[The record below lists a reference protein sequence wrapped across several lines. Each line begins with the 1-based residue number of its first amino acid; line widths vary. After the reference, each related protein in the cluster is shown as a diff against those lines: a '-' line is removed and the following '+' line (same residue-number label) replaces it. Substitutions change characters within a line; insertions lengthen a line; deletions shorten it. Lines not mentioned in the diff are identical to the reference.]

1 MEEKPVTAD
10 VVVACLFAGVGA
22 WGATFKVDDAPTY
35 AAELFG
41 SDAAPEYPKMGSGTE
56 GGNIPMVVLTIPQT
70 NPDATPPVDED
81 GGADITFML
90 TGGAKFAGSIG
101 TLMYD
106 GNASEGDTEAA
117 DPSTASEAQVI
128 DGGRPGNTSVT
139 IRIGEAGTG
148 GRGTTTEGPQ
158 TVSFAL
164 PKLSN
169 LQSLNTGG
177 AIYVTASSVRT
188 SGSFAD
194 GDLMTTS
201 AGAMKNA
208 AGASVGAPAIKS
220 VNAVTLALTTTDSAS
235 IVIDGDSAF
244 KAIKVKGGT
253 LNLGTVT
260 VTSKNKIVHREG
272 MPAKVAK
279 GTGEVICTT
288 INEDGTLDGCTQ
300 AIATPSTDQVPENNE
315 SIYDRDGE
323 VIDEGLRGTINL
335 MAAGTRDLFNED
347 DMIFIDYDGNG
358 KKGAGEELVGTGPS
372 KMLAEALSAD
382 PDDGGAFSGGKGT
395 FNVYYTPGGK
405 GMINH
410 DSTIKLTATLMY
422 SDPGAVD
429 EKPAMGMTTLNFDGV
444 SGDIKAYAI
453 PHSTNGNGDKGNV
466 RVRCEQGIPDADGS
480 SMCRVFLECWNDM
493 GDRLF
498 NEAPMIAEDSLA
510 RWSGADIE
518 DVVGDMDP
526 STRHSCRVLS
536 KGEVS
541 VQQLTRDGNSST
553 LVNNTY
559 VGTND
564 M

>member
-1 MEEKPVTAD
+1 MDEKPVTAD
-10 VVVACLFAGVGA
+10 VVVACVAGFGA
-22 WGATFKVDDAPTY
+22 WGVTFEVNDAPTY

-41 SDAAPEYPKMGSGTE
+41 SDAAPEYPKEGSHE
-56 GGNIPMVVLTIPQT
+56 GKVPMVVLTIP
-70 NPDATPPVDED
+70 ATADGPPAVDND
-81 GGADITFML
+81 GGADITFTL
-90 TGGAKFAGSIG
+90 TGGAKFADSIG

-106 GNASEGDTEAA
+106 GDTSDDSDDPATLA
-117 DPSTASEAQVI
+117 QPSTASQAQI
-128 DGGRPGNTSVT
+128 LDGGRKDDASVT
-139 IRIGEAGTG
+139 IRIGEEGDG
-148 GRGTTTEGPQ
+148 GRGDTDAEQ
-158 TVSFAL
+158 AVSFKL
-164 PKLSN
+164 PKLS
-169 LQSLNTGG
+169 SLASLATGG
-177 AIYVTASSVRT
+177 AIYVTARSERT
-188 SGSFAD
+188 SGSFKD
-194 GDLMTTS
+194 GDLTTTS
-201 AGAMKNA
+201 GGAMKNA
-208 AGASVGAPAIKS
+208 AGTSVGAPAIMS
-220 VNAVTLALTTTDSAS
+220 VNAVTLALMATDSAS

-253 LNLGTVT
+253 LKLGTVT
-260 VTSKNKIVHREG
+260 VTSKNKIVHMEG
-272 MPAKVAK
+272 MKAKGPM
-279 GTGEVICTT
+279 GTGEVICSN
-288 INEDGTLDGCTQ
+288 IAGDGTLSECTE
-300 AIATPSTDQVPENNE
+300 AIATPATGVVEEDAED
-315 SIYDRDGE
+315 IYDRDGD

-335 MAAGTRDLFNED
+335 MATGSRDLFNEG
-347 DMIFIDYDGNG
+347 DMIFLDYDNNG

-466 RVRCEQGIPDADGS
+466 RVRCEQGIPAADGDP
-480 SMCRVFLECWNDM
+480 MCRVFLECWNDM

-498 NEAPMIAEDSLA
+498 DEAPMIAEDSLA

-518 DVVGDMDP
+518 NVIGDMDP

-541 VQQLTRDGNSST
+541 VQQLARDGSSST

>member
-1 MEEKPVTAD
+1 M
-10 VVVACLFAGVGA
+10 
-22 WGATFKVDDAPTY
+22 
-35 AAELFG
+35 
-41 SDAAPEYPKMGSGTE
+41 
-56 GGNIPMVVLTIPQT
+56 
-70 NPDATPPVDED
+70 
-81 GGADITFML
+81 
-90 TGGAKFAGSIG
+90 
-101 TLMYD
+101 
-106 GNASEGDTEAA
+106 
-117 DPSTASEAQVI
+117 
-128 DGGRPGNTSVT
+128 
-139 IRIGEAGTG
+139 
-148 GRGTTTEGPQ
+148 
-158 TVSFAL
+158 
-164 PKLSN
+164 
-169 LQSLNTGG
+169 
-177 AIYVTASSVRT
+177 
-188 SGSFAD
+188 
-194 GDLMTTS
+194 
-201 AGAMKNA
+201 
-208 AGASVGAPAIKS
+208 GAPAIKS

-253 LNLGTVT
+253 LKLGTVT

-272 MPAKVAK
+272 MAEKAAK
-279 GTGEVICTT
+279 GTGEVICTSL
-288 INEDGTLDGCTQ
+288 NPDGTLEKPAPKQ
-300 AIATPSTDQVPENNE
+300 SRRPQPALVEELNE

-335 MAAGTRDLFNED
+335 MATGSRGLFNED

-358 KKGAGEELVGTGPS
+358 KKGAGEELVGTGAS

-410 DSTIKLTATLMY
+410 DSMIKLTATLMY

-466 RVRCEQGIPDADGS
+466 RVRCEQGIPDADGDP
-480 SMCRVFLECWNDM
+480 MCRVFLECWNDM

-498 NEAPMIAEDSLA
+498 DEAPMIAEDSLA
-510 RWSGADIE
+510 KWSGADIE
-518 DVVGDMDP
+518 GVVGDMDP

-541 VQQLTRDGNSST
+541 VQQLTRDGHSST

>member
-1 MEEKPVTAD
+1 M
-10 VVVACLFAGVGA
+10 VVACLFAGVGA

-41 SDAAPEYPKMGSGTE
+41 SDAAPEYPKVGAGKLA
-56 GGNIPMVVLTIPQT
+56 GKVPMVVLTIPQT
-70 NPDATPPVDED
+70 TSTVNED
-81 GGADITFML
+81 GGADITFTL

-106 GNASEGDTEAA
+106 GDLTDNNSQTASTLGE
-117 DPSTASEAQVI
+117 PSTASQAQVI
-128 DGGRPGNTSVT
+128 DGGRKDDASVT
-139 IRIGEAGTG
+139 IRIGEEGDD
-148 GRGTTTEGPQ
+148 GRGTTTISDQ

-169 LQSLNTGG
+169 LQSLAAGG

-188 SGSFAD
+188 SGSFKD
-194 GDLMTTS
+194 GDLTTS
-201 AGAMKNA
+201 STGAMKNA

-220 VNAVTLALTTTDSAS
+220 VNAATLKLMTTESAS

-244 KAIKVKGGT
+244 TAIKVKGGT
-253 LNLGTVT
+253 LKLGTVT
-260 VTSKNKIVHREG
+260 VTSKNKIVHREE
-272 MPAKVAK
+272 MPAKDAK
-279 GTGEVICTT
+279 GTGEVICSTDD
-288 INEDGTLDGCTQ
+288 DGKTLGACSE
-300 AIATPSTDQVPENNE
+300 AIATPAADMVGENADD
-315 SIYDRDGE
+315 IYDRDGE

-335 MAAGTRDLFNED
+335 MAAGSRGLFNED
-347 DMIFIDYDGNG
+347 DMIFLDYDGNG
-358 KKGAGEELVGTGPS
+358 KKGAGEELVGTGAS

-410 DSTIKLTATLMY
+410 DSMIKLTATLMY

-466 RVRCEQGIPDADGS
+466 RVRCEQGIPDADGD
-480 SMCRVFLECWNDM
+480 SMCRVFLECWNDT

-498 NEAPMIAEDSLA
+498 GEAPMIAEDSLA
-510 RWSGADIE
+510 KWSGADIE
-518 DVVGDMDP
+518 GVVGDMDP

-541 VQQLTRDGNSST
+541 VQQLTRDGHSST

>member
-1 MEEKPVTAD
+1 MDEKPVTAD

-22 WGATFKVDDAPTY
+22 WGATFKVDYAPTY

-41 SDAAPEYPKMGSGTE
+41 SDAAPKYPKVSTGKL
-56 GGNIPMVVLTIPQT
+56 GGKIPTVTLTIP
-70 NPDATPPVDED
+70 ATTETPLVDND
-81 GGADITFML
+81 GGADITFTL

-106 GNASEGDTEAA
+106 GDATDGTEAA

-128 DGGRPGNTSVT
+128 AGGRKDDASVT
-139 IRIGEAGTG
+139 IRIGEEGAG
-148 GRGTTTEGPQ
+148 GRGDTNNPQ
-158 TVSFAL
+158 TVSFEL
-164 PKLSN
+164 PELSN
-169 LQSLNTGG
+169 LQSLKTGG

-188 SGSFAD
+188 SGSFKD
-194 GDLMTTS
+194 GDLTTDPV
-201 AGAMKNA
+201 GAMKNA
-208 AGASVGAPAIKS
+208 DGESVGAPAIKS
-220 VNAVTLALTTTDSAS
+220 VNAVTLALMATDSAS

-253 LNLGTVT
+253 LKLGTVT

-272 MPAKVAK
+272 MGQKGPM
-279 GTGEVICTT
+279 GTGEVICTDAALT
-288 INEDGTLDGCTQ
+288 NCPER
-300 AIATPSTDQVPENNE
+300 IATAATTVVDEMSDD
-315 SIYDRDGE
+315 IYDRDGD

-335 MAAGTRDLFNED
+335 MATGSRGLFNED
-347 DMIFIDYDGNG
+347 DMIFLDYDNNG

-382 PDDGGAFSGGKGT
+382 PDDGGAFSGGVGT

-410 DSTIKLTATLMY
+410 DSMIKLEATLMY

-429 EKPAMGMTTLNFDGV
+429 EKLAMGMTTLNFDGV

-466 RVRCEQGIPDADGS
+466 RVRCEQGIPDADDN

-498 NEAPMIAEDSLA
+498 DEAPMIAEDSLA
-510 RWSGADIE
+510 KWSGADIE
-518 DVVGDMDP
+518 GVVGDMDP

-536 KGEVS
+536 TGEVS
-541 VQQLTRDGNSST
+541 VQQLTRDGYSST

>member
-22 WGATFKVDDAPTY
+22 WGATFKVDNAPTY

-41 SDAAPEYPKMGSGTE
+41 SDAAPGYPKSGAGTMGGKV
-56 GGNIPMVVLTIPQT
+56 PMVVLTIP
-70 NPDATPPVDED
+70 ATTETPAVDNN
-81 GGADITFML
+81 GGADITFTL
-90 TGGAKFAGSIG
+90 TGGAEFAGAIG

-106 GNASEGDTEAA
+106 ANVSENDTDAA
-117 DPSTASEAQVI
+117 IPSTASQAQVI
-128 DGGRPGNTSVT
+128 DGGRSGDTSVT
-139 IRIGEAGTG
+139 IRIGEAGED
-148 GRGTTTEGPQ
+148 GRGDTDAPQ
-158 TVSFAL
+158 TVSFDL

-169 LQSLNTGG
+169 LQHLKDPG

-188 SGSFAD
+188 SGSFKD

-220 VNAVTLALTTTDSAS
+220 VNAVTLELTTTDSAS
-235 IVIDGDSAF
+235 IVIDGDLAF

-253 LNLGTVT
+253 LKLGTVM
-260 VTSKNKIVHREG
+260 VTSRDKIVHREG
-272 MPAKVAK
+272 MTAKAAK
-279 GTGEVICTT
+279 GTGEVICSR
-288 INEDGTLDGCTQ
+288 NLDGTLGETCNE
-300 AIATPSTDQVPENNE
+300 AIATPAAGPVEELNE

-335 MAAGTRDLFNED
+335 MATGSRDLFNEG
-347 DMIFIDYDGNG
+347 DMIFLDYDGNG
-358 KKGAGEELVGTGPS
+358 KKGAGEELAGTGRS

-410 DSTIKLTATLMY
+410 DSMIKLTATLMY

-429 EKPAMGMTTLNFDGV
+429 EKLAMGMTTLNFDGV

-466 RVRCEQGIPDADGS
+466 RVRCEQGIPDADGDP
-480 SMCRVFLECWNDM
+480 MCRVFLECWNDM

-498 NEAPMIAEDSLA
+498 DEAPMIAEDSLA
-510 RWSGADIE
+510 KWSGADIE
-518 DVVGDMDP
+518 GVVGDMDP

-541 VQQLTRDGNSST
+541 VQQLTRDGHSST

>member
-1 MEEKPVTAD
+1 MVGRKHAL
-10 VVVACLFAGVGA
+10 VVVACVAGFGA
-22 WGATFKVDDAPTY
+22 WGTATFEVKDAPTY

-41 SDAAPEYPKMGSGTE
+41 SDAAPEYPKEGSHE
-56 GGNIPMVVLTIPQT
+56 NKVPMVVLTIP
-70 NPDATPPVDED
+70 ATADGPPAVDNN
-81 GGADITFML
+81 GGADITFTL
-90 TGGAKFAGSIG
+90 TGGATFAGSIG

-106 GNASEGDTEAA
+106 GNASDDNEAA
-117 DPSTASEAQVI
+117 DPSTASEAAVI
-128 DGGRPGNTSVT
+128 AGGRTGNDSVT
-139 IRIGEAGTG
+139 IRIGEGG
-148 GRGTTTEGPQ
+148 VEESGRGLTNSPQ
-158 TVSFAL
+158 TVSFVL

-169 LQSLNTGG
+169 LQHLATGG

-194 GDLMTTS
+194 GDLRTTS
-201 AGAMKNA
+201 GGAMKNA
-208 AGASVGAPAIKS
+208 AGTSVGAPAIKS
-220 VNAVTLALTTTDSAS
+220 VNAVTLALMATDSAS

-253 LNLGTVT
+253 LKLGTVT

-272 MPAKVAK
+272 MDAKGPM
-279 GTGEVICTT
+279 GTGEVICSN
-288 INEDGTLDGCTQ
+288 IDADSGALSGCNE
-300 AIATPSTDQVPENNE
+300 AIATPATGVVTENAE
-315 SIYDRDGE
+315 DIYDRDGD

-335 MAAGTRDLFNED
+335 MATGSRGLFNED
-347 DMIFIDYDGNG
+347 DMIFLDYDNNG
-358 KKGAGEELVGTGPS
+358 KKGAGEELVGTGAS

-466 RVRCEQGIPDADGS
+466 RVRCEQGIPDADGDP
-480 SMCRVFLECWNDM
+480 MCRVFLECWNDM

-498 NEAPMIAEDSLA
+498 DEAPMIAEDSLA

-518 DVVGDMDP
+518 NVIGDMDP

-541 VQQLTRDGNSST
+541 VQQLTRDGSSST

>member
-1 MEEKPVTAD
+1 MDEKPVTAD

-41 SDAAPEYPKMGSGTE
+41 SDAAPEYPKMGDLAGKV
-56 GGNIPMVVLTIPQT
+56 PMVVLTIPKT
-70 NPDATPPVDED
+70 DPDADTPVDED
-81 GGADITFML
+81 GGADITFTL
-90 TGGAKFAGSIG
+90 TGGAMFAGSIG

-106 GNASEGDTEAA
+106 GNVSEGDTEAA
-117 DPSTASEAQVI
+117 GPSTASEAQVI

-139 IRIGEAGTG
+139 IRIGEAGNG
-148 GRGTTTEGPQ
+148 GRGPTTEGPQ
-158 TVSFAL
+158 TVSFTL

-169 LQSLNTGG
+169 LQSLANPG

-194 GDLMTTS
+194 GDLETNS
-201 AGAMKNA
+201 VGAMKNA
-208 AGASVGAPAIKS
+208 AGTPVGAPAIRS
-220 VNAVTLALTTTDSAS
+220 VDAATLKLMTTESAS
-235 IVIDGDSAF
+235 IVIDGDTAF
-244 KAIKVKGGT
+244 KAIKVKSGT
-253 LNLGTVT
+253 LPLGTVT
-260 VTSKNKIVHREG
+260 VTSRDKIVHQQMMG
-272 MPAKVAK
+272 AQKAK
-279 GTGEVICTT
+279 GTGEVICTDAELT
-288 INEDGTLDGCTQ
+288 TCPET
-300 AIATPSTDQVPENNE
+300 IATRATETIPEM
-315 SIYDRDGE
+315 SDDIYDRDGD

-335 MAAGTRDLFNED
+335 MATGSRGLFNED
-347 DMIFIDYDGNG
+347 DMIFLDYDGNG
-358 KKGAGEELVGTGPS
+358 KKGAGEELVGTGAS
-372 KMLAEALSAD
+372 RMLAEALSAD
-382 PDDGGAFSGGKGT
+382 PDDGGAFSGGVGT

-410 DSTIKLTATLMY
+410 DSTIKLTATLKY

-466 RVRCEQGIPDADGS
+466 RVRCEQGVPDADGK

-493 GDRLF
+493 GERLF
-498 NEAPMIAEDSLA
+498 GEAPMMIAEDSLVK
-510 RWSGADIE
+510 WSGGDIE
-518 DVVGDMDP
+518 GVVGDMDP

-541 VQQLTRDGNSST
+541 VQQLTRDGHSST
-553 LVNNTY
+553 LVNNTF

>member
-1 MEEKPVTAD
+1 MIKFMRSAV

-22 WGATFKVDDAPTY
+22 WGEATFKVDYAPTY

-41 SDAAPEYPKMGSGTE
+41 SDAAPEYPKMGTGKL
-56 GGNIPMVVLTIPQT
+56 GGMVPMVVLTIP
-70 NPDATPPVDED
+70 ATTDDPAVDND
-81 GGADITFML
+81 GGADITFTL

-106 GNASEGDTEAA
+106 VNASDDGTPAE
-117 DPSTASEAQVI
+117 PSTASQAAVI
-128 DGGRPGNTSVT
+128 DGGRAGNDSVT
-139 IRIGEAGTG
+139 IRIGEGDDQEER
-148 GRGTTTEGPQ
+148 GRGLTDNPQ
-158 TVSFAL
+158 TVSFEL
-164 PKLSN
+164 PKLN
-169 LQSLNTGG
+169 DLRSLATGG
-177 AIYVTASSVRT
+177 AIYVTAHSVRT

-194 GDLMTTS
+194 GDLMTDS
-201 AGAMKNA
+201 AGALKNA

-220 VNAVTLALTTTDSAS
+220 VNAVTLGLTTTDSAS

-253 LNLGTVT
+253 LKLGTVT
-260 VTSKNKIVHREG
+260 VTSRDKIVHQEG
-272 MPAKVAK
+272 MTAKAAK
-279 GTGEVICTT
+279 GTGEVICTDQELT
-288 INEDGTLDGCTQ
+288 NCPER
-300 AIATPSTDQVPENNE
+300 IATAATNPVNE
-315 SIYDRDGE
+315 MSDDIYDRDGD

-335 MAAGTRDLFNED
+335 MAAGSRGLFNED
-347 DMIFIDYDGNG
+347 DMIFLDYDGNG
-358 KKGAGEELVGTGPS
+358 KKGAGEELVGTGAS
-372 KMLAEALSAD
+372 RMLAEALSAD
-382 PDDGGAFSGGKGT
+382 PDDGGAFSGGVGT

-410 DSTIKLTATLMY
+410 DSTIKLEATLMY

-429 EKPAMGMTTLNFDGV
+429 EKLAMGMTTLNFDGV

-466 RVRCEQGIPDADGS
+466 RVRCEQGIPDADDNP
-480 SMCRVFLECWNDM
+480 MCRVFLECWNDM
-493 GDRLF
+493 GERHF
-498 NEAPMIAEDSLA
+498 EEAPMIAEDSLA
-510 RWSGADIE
+510 KWSGADIE
-518 DVVGDMDP
+518 NVVGDMDP

-541 VQQLTRDGNSST
+541 VQQLTRDGHSST